1 MNSPDNQ
8 NHMTAELDS
17 RCYYFGRSS
26 ATCPSGGEAVL
37 LTDLPAH
44 KAAFSRIGLAIFVLT
59 MAYQGAAV
67 VLSLLFTA
75 LAPAATETWWYSWL
89 LTDLSLYGVGLPCMW
104 LVIRQVPKAP
114 YNQAYHVRGGGNAY
128 KPRFCLGTWLV
139 IAVIGAGVMQIGGL
153 IGNGVMEG
161 LSRLVG
167 YDYANGLESMVSE
180 TPLWM
185 TFLGT
190 VVIAPFG
197 EELLFRKLLIDR
209 TRRWGD
215 GVSILLSGIL
225 FGLFHG
231 NLFQLFYTTL
241 IGFLLA
247 YVYTRSGSYWW
258 CVGLHALVNFLGGIL
273 PTLLQNWIGREHF
286 ESDEALTEHLLANP
300 AQFLVYMLYALAIW
314 AVMLAAV
321 VLLLCLRKRVKIGGG
336 ADKLPRG
343 HRFSTVMLNTGMVLA
358 FVAGLLILLINL
370 IPLSA

>member
-1 MNSPDNQ
+1 MNPPDNQ
-8 NHMTAELDS
+8 NHLLAEPDS
-17 RCYYFGRSS
+17 RCYYFGKSS
-26 ATCPSGGEAVL
+26 ATCPSVGEAVL

-59 MAYQGAAV
+59 MAYQGSAV

-114 YNQAYHVRGGGNAY
+114 YNQAYRVRSGGNAY
-128 KPRFCLGTWLV
+128 KPRFGLGTWLV

-167 YDYANGLESMVSE
+167 YDYANGLESMVGE

-273 PTLLQNWIGREHF
+273 PTLLQNWIGKEHF
-286 ESDEALTEHLLANP
+286 ASDEALTEHLLTNP
-300 AQFLVYMLYALAIW
+300 VQYLVYTLYALAIW
-314 AVMLAAV
+314 VVMLAAV
-321 VLLLCLRKRVKIGGG
+321 ILLLCLRKRVKLGGG
-336 ADKLPRG
+336 ADKLSRG
-343 HRFSTVMLNTGMVLA
+343 HRFSTVMLNAGMVLA

>member
-1 MNSPDNQ
+1 MNTPDNQ
-8 NHMTAELDS
+8 SHMPAEPDT
-17 RCYYFGRSS
+17 RRYYFGKSS
-26 ATCPSGGEAVL
+26 ATCPSVGEAVL

-44 KAAFSRIGLAIFVLT
+44 KASFSRIGLVIFVLT
-59 MAYQGAAV
+59 TAYQGAAV
-67 VLSLLFTA
+67 VLSLFFA
-75 LAPAATETWWYSWL
+75 AFAPAATETWWYAWL

-104 LVIRQVPKAP
+104 LVMKRVPIAP
-114 YNQAYHVRGGGNAY
+114 YDQTYRVRGGGSAY
-128 KPRFCLGTWLV
+128 KPRFGLGTWLV
-139 IAVIGAGVMQIGGL
+139 IAVIGAGIMQIGGL
-153 IGNGVMEG
+153 IGNGVMEW
-161 LSRLVG
+161 LSNLTG
-167 YDYANGLESMVSE
+167 YDYANSLDSMVSE

-247 YVYTRSGSYWW
+247 YVYTRSGSYGW

-273 PTLLQNWIGREHF
+273 PTLLQNWIGKENF
-286 ESDEALTEHLLANP
+286 ASDEVLTEHLLENP
-300 AQFLVYMLYALAIW
+300 VQYLVYMLYALTIW

-321 VLLLCLRKRVKIGGG
+321 VLLLCLRKRVKLGGG
-336 ADKLPRG
+336 TDSLPRG
-343 HRFSTVMLNTGMVLA
+343 HRFSTVILNAGMLLA
-358 FVAGLLILLINL
+358 FISGLLILLANL